1 MRGQNRPPPSGGVA
15 SANPQRALTA
25 KDIKVIMNNP
35 SDANRE
41 TPEILTRK
49 DSKLGRK
56 DKLQMSEK
64 EAAQMT
70 KSKGI
75 KDLTLT
81 QIILTNLYFPPLQVS
96 MCLMPR
102 QSSRWMS
109 VSVPIPWTVSA
120 QLDIVV
126 PCLMTRT
133 LIYCNH
139 LCGVSSTVPPGSCPN
154 WE

>member
-1 MRGQNRPPPSGGVA
+1 MVLAGELKKEIYSQVLIFSILFNCRHWQKRKTHSWKSLFMRGQNRPPPSGGVT

-70 KSKGI
+70 KSKEI
-75 KDLTLT
+75 TYLTSS
-81 QIILTNLYFPPLQVS
+81 QFILTN
-96 MCLMPR
+96 
-102 QSSRWMS
+102 
-109 VSVPIPWTVSA
+109 
-120 QLDIVV
+120 
-126 PCLMTRT
+126 
-133 LIYCNH
+133 H
-139 LCGVSSTVPPGSCPN
+139 LFLRFLRCRCV
-154 WE
+154 